1 MNSIENKTHACSTIR
16 PNHKGFPEEV
26 VITISSQREMNRG
39 EYLWHCNDQLVAMGW
54 FDKHPVYLESTTT
67 PPPTP
72 FTRCA
77 HNHSKK
83 GRTWAKT
90 ASSMPILIC
99 YVMILFSSLVF
110 ISFLSRHWVIP
121 ENIHTYTMDCF
132 YDFGKGG
139 GVHDY
144 GILRARGVFTIGN
157 PKAWGNSTGGIS
169 GVESVE

>member
-1 MNSIENKTHACSTIR
+1 MTNLLLWGGLTSTLC
-16 PNHKGFPEEV
+16 
-26 VITISSQREMNRG
+26 TSSLQ
-39 EYLWHCNDQLVAMGW
+39 
-54 FDKHPVYLESTTT
+54 PPP

-121 ENIHTYTMDCF
+121 ENIHTYTMDGF
-132 YDFGKGG
+132 YDFGRGG

-144 GILRARGVFTIGN
+144 GILRAWGVFTIGN

-169 GVESVE
+169 GVQSVE

>member
-1 MNSIENKTHACSTIR
+1 
-16 PNHKGFPEEV
+16 
-26 VITISSQREMNRG
+26 
-39 EYLWHCNDQLVAMGW
+39 MGW
-54 FDKHPVYLESTTT
+54 FDKHPFTSSLQPPP

-121 ENIHTYTMDCF
+121 ENIHTYTMDGF
-132 YDFGKGG
+132 YDFGRGG

-144 GILRARGVFTIGN
+144 GILRAWGVFTIGN

-169 GVESVE
+169 NKNWRCILPLVTPVRWTVKDSHQFLPSKERLPDY

>member
-1 MNSIENKTHACSTIR
+1 MNSIENKTHACSTVR
-16 PNHKGFPEEV
+16 PSHKGFPEEV
-26 VITISSQREMNRG
+26 VITKSSHKEMNRR
-39 EYLWHCNDQLVAMGW
+39 EYLWQCNDQLVAMGW

-67 PPPTP
+67 PPPPTP

-121 ENIHTYTMDCF
+121 E
-132 YDFGKGG
+132 
-139 GVHDY
+139 
-144 GILRARGVFTIGN
+144 
-157 PKAWGNSTGGIS
+157 IS
-169 GVESVE
+169 IPIP

>member
-1 MNSIENKTHACSTIR
+1 MTNFLLWGGLTSTR
-16 PNHKGFPEEV
+16 LP
-26 VITISSQREMNRG
+26 R
-39 EYLWHCNDQLVAMGW
+39 
-54 FDKHPVYLESTTT
+54 VYNPP

-144 GILRARGVFTIGN
+144 GILRAWGVFTIGN

-169 GVESVE
+169 NKNWRCILPLVTPVRWTVKDSHQFLPSKERLPDY

>member
-1 MNSIENKTHACSTIR
+1 
-16 PNHKGFPEEV
+16 
-26 VITISSQREMNRG
+26 
-39 EYLWHCNDQLVAMGW
+39 MGW

-67 PPPTP
+67 PPPP
-72 FTRCA
+72 PNTRCA

-99 YVMILFSSLVF
+99 YVMILFPSLVF

-132 YDFGKGG
+132 YDFGKGR

-144 GILRARGVFTIGN
+144 GILRAWGVFTIGN

-169 GVESVE
+169 NKNWRCILPLVTPVRWTVKNSHQFLPSKERPPDY